1 MSLHFTHFLK
11 LCELDTGLARVPST
25 KYNLRLVD
33 KAIVIAR
40 LQEPKP
46 FPSNTEDTISR
57 PG

>member
-11 LCELDTGLARVPST
+11 LGELDTGLARVPSI
-25 KYNLRLVD
+25 KYNLLLVVN
-33 KAIVIAR
+33 AIVIVH

-46 FPSNTEDTISR
+46 FPSNTEDKISK